1 MMKLKS
7 LLKFLDYDPIE
18 HQTKVCGL
26 ISVTE
31 YLNMSYRKIRH
42 QVLNITDPANNVTYS
57 YENIIHAY
65 GTLWKVEQTKAHE
78 YIFREY
84 SLVDI
89 FCRPENF
96 DAKEE
101 QMIWVGCADMQQFSD
116 RVLIAD
122 DGTSQY
128 TVTAARHFRS
138 WTGDVCI
145 TIE

>member
-1 MMKLKS
+1 MKLKN

-42 QVLNITDPANNVTYS
+42 QALNITDPANNVTYS

-78 YIFREY
+78 YIFSEQE
-84 SLVDI
+84 LVDI
-89 FCRPENF
+89 FCRPENI
-96 DAKEE
+96 DKKED
-101 QMIWVGCADMQQFSD
+101 QLVWIGCQNIQRFSD
-116 RVLIAD
+116 RILIAD
-122 DGTSQY
+122 DGSSQY
-128 TVTAARHFRS
+128 QITADRHFRT